1 MDDQENMTP
10 SKELNKI
17 PVTNLREI
25 DVQKLYDKNSLIL
38 FCL

>member
-25 DVQKLYDKNSLIL
+25 GVRKLHDKNSLIML
-38 FCL
+38 CL